1 MAPKVK
7 LKPPFMGQ
15 HLTLSGWFRDGF
27 SRIFSNFMILLFS
40 KSLSSLFSGTRLVTL
55 VMQWPGTRRRLVGK
69 RATADIWRQNFS
81 SCIFS
86 SNAKELELISWSCR
100 MGGVSGPQLAKAD
113 VFSLGLSVY
122 EAARLRRFFQALS
135 SLHFAFLANDFTQQ
149 TIISHSQYL
158 RTGCPRTL
166 TREQTSP
173 PFARVSSPQCLNFPR
188 FELFYQKTANVVNT
202 RRFFHTSSI
211 LPRTWCCS
219 CALLPRLSLATDPQQ
234 TGRCG
239 FCLLIFHIVLTIKL

>member
-86 SNAKELELISWSCR
+86 SNAKELELISRSCR

-122 EAARLRRFFQALS
+122 EAARLRRSFVKHCEVLTPVSTTHSQLMS
-135 SLHFAFLANDFTQQ
+135 SLGKWKSVIYNIYAQVAQECWRRSRLPLHPQGSPF
-149 TIISHSQYL
+149 HSAW
-158 RTGCPRTL
+158 
-166 TREQTSP
+166 TS
-173 PFARVSSPQCLNFPR
+173 
-188 FELFYQKTANVVNT
+188 
-202 RRFFHTSSI
+202 
-211 LPRTWCCS
+211 
-219 CALLPRLSLATDPQQ
+219 
-234 TGRCG
+234 
-239 FCLLIFHIVLTIKL
+239 

>member
-1 MAPKVK
+1 MD
-7 LKPPFMGQ
+7 Q

-27 SRIFSNFMILLFS
+27 SRIFSYFMILVFS

-86 SNAKELELISWSCR
+86 LNRKNWNLFCGRAEWGACQVPSSRKLMLSLCLWSC
-100 MGGVSGPQLAKAD
+100 MAQK
-113 VFSLGLSVY
+113 VFS
-122 EAARLRRFFQALS
+122 
-135 SLHFAFLANDFTQQ
+135 SLVQCELQ
-149 TIISHSQYL
+149 SLYL
-158 RTGCPRTL
+158 CTGCPRTL